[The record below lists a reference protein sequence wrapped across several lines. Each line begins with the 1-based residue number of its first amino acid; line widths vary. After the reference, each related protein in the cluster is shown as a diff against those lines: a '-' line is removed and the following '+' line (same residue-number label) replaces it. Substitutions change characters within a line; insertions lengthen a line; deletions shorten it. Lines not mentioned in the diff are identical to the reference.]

1 MGILICYRSFPS
13 FDAETTVIKDG
24 QSGIGGRL
32 EPYKMAEFQFLE
44 HPIGPI

>member
-1 MGILICYRSFPS
+1 MGILICYSSFPS
-13 FDAETTVIKDG
+13 FDAETTVIEDR